1 MKSPWA
7 VAFILLYAFFCL
19 GFQWTD
25 NLDSIRRAGSN
36 VNSLSALFTQTND
49 IKILKH
55 KMVLNGA
62 FYYQR
67 PGSIRWE
74 YTTPYKSILL
84 MNKGQLRRFTWSD
97 SQWIQNTDPTA
108 QVMQPVILEMRRWL
122 SGRFTSSPTFKAA
135 LEPGQPRR
143 IILIPGKAIRDFIQR
158 VVLN

>member
-1 MKSPWA
+1 
-7 VAFILLYAFFCL
+7 
-19 GFQWTD
+19 
-25 NLDSIRRAGSN
+25 
-36 VNSLSALFTQTND
+36 
-49 IKILKH
+49 
-55 KMVLNGA
+55 MVLNGA

-97 SQWIQNTDPTA
+97 NQWIQNTDPTA

-158 VVLN
+158 VVLQLGRRPGTIRKVEIRQYQGASTSIEFRELRINSELPRELFERP